1 MVLFQW
7 VLKVL
12 KAHQR
17 LGGTHKNTIMRI
29 SEVLEHP
36 KKDQEQLMFRWCQLI
51 NRFQSCKK
59 TFRRCHLGI
68 TFQWN
73 MGWVLKKYRDLNLSG
88 LDLIC
93 YISSDYSNQGVDQLQ
108 KVIETIKTN
117 PDDRR
122 IIMCAWN
129 PKGIE
134 QLA

>member
-12 KAHQR
+12 NAHR
-17 LGGTHKNTIMRI
+17 RIGGTYENITMRI
-29 SEVLEHP
+29 LQALEHP
-36 KKDQEQLMFRWCQLI
+36 KKDQEQPMFRGYQLI
-51 NRFQSCKK
+51 NQFQSCSK
-59 TFRRCHLGI
+59 TFRGRHLSI
-68 TFQWN
+68 TFQWD
-73 MGWVLKKYRDLNLSG
+73 MGWVLKKYHDFNLSG
-88 LDLIC
+88 LDLIS

-122 IIMCAWN
+122 MIMCAWN